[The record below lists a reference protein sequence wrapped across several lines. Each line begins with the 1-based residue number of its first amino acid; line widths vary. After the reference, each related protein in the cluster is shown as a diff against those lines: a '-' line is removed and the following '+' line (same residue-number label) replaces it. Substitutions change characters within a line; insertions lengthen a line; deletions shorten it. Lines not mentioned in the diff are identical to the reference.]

1 MKKIVYKVF
10 HDQAFPEYVTEFSS
24 MNKAVAFIEKQEDPD
39 CWCIE
44 KIKN

>member
-10 HDQAFPEYVTEFSS
+10 HAWAFPEYVTEFNS
-24 MNKAVAFIEKQEDPD
+24 MKKAVAFIEKQEDPD

>member
-10 HDQAFPEYVTEFSS
+10 HGWAFSEYVTEFNS
-24 MNKAVAFIEKQEDPD
+24 MKKAVAFIEKQEDPD

>member
-10 HDQAFPEYVTEFSS
+10 HVWPFLEYVTEFSS
-24 MNKAVAFIEKQEDPD
+24 MEKAVAFIEKQEDPD